1 MNEMTRR
8 VAYAIAEAE
17 DSFMGK
23 PIDYEEVAEK
33 AILALRHPSDDM
45 LEVVAELPQ
54 QHNRLDMWCAMI
66 DVALGR
72 LVKVEED
79 EIS

>member
-1 MNEMTRR
+1 MNEMTRK

-17 DSFMGK
+17 DSFMGN

-79 EIS
+79 EIN